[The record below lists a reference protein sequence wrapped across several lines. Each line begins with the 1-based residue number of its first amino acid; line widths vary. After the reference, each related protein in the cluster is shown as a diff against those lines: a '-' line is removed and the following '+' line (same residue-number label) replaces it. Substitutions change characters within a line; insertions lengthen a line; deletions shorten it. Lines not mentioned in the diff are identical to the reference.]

1 MSWKSR
7 GYILLILLGGASVL
21 TELSLHWKC
30 EDPIRFAIFAAL
42 AFATGFWRFRIP
54 GMEGTLSASFLFV
67 MISMVQLSG
76 VETLA
81 VGALGAIG
89 QVFAVTKTRGFDRVL
104 EAAFQLSGSVIAA
117 HASARIYGEFLPS
130 FEFLHFPMRLAI
142 TAVAFFVFSSLPLA
156 ILTSFKQNRP
166 VVDTWRNCWFW
177 TLPYYVIGAGV
188 AGFLW
193 AVGFYDDLQASLLV
207 VPCVYVL
214 FSYYQLYVTRLE
226 TEKQQAQTDRAAA
239 EDNAALHMR
248 TIQVLA
254 RAIDAK
260 EQTTRDQLR
269 RIQVY
274 CTEIGKALNLDPQQQ
289 LALSAASLL
298 HDIGNLAVP
307 EYITSKPGRLTAEEF
322 EKMKIHAVVGAE
334 ILEGVRFPYPVA
346 PIVRHHHERWD
357 GTGYP
362 LGLCGKDIPIGAR
375 ILGVVDVFDAMTS
388 ERIYRPAM
396 PIGQALTHLRNEAGG
411 SFDPHVVEI
420 ILDRWQEFEELAR
433 EGADSVMDP
442 RTESSAEFV
451 NTIAAAKDEEHF
463 LNTLSARV
471 LGCEDV
477 DSFFANL
484 TGKLQTAIPFDA
496 FVFYRRNGEEL
507 HALAAGG
514 VDKQIFAGLKLRV
527 GAGVSGKV
535 VEANFPAFNAEPA
548 LELRAGGSMAST
560 TSLRSAIGVPVMGAR
575 ECIGVLTLFSKSR
588 DCYSKDHVR
597 VLTAVANRLAHLV
610 ENFVRVKAA
619 EGAAT
624 TDELTQLPNARAVSN
639 EIRAAC
645 ARAVET
651 SETLS
656 LVVFDLD
663 GFKKL
668 NDTHGHLAGN
678 RALQEVAQGAMRIL
692 GRNAFIG
699 RMGGDEFVALFPR
712 RTREQAITEAL
723 QLQHMVEET
732 GLRITGT
739 PMLSTSWGIAMHA
752 EDGNLPEALLAAA
765 DRRMYE
771 YKRTKEERT
780 AARLARLA
788 NTISGTNYHA
798 AVAAR
803 P

>member
-1 MSWKSR
+1 M
-7 GYILLILLGGASVL
+7 
-21 TELSLHWKC
+21 
-30 EDPIRFAIFAAL
+30 
-42 AFATGFWRFRIP
+42 
-54 GMEGTLSASFLFV
+54 
-67 MISMVQLSG
+67 
-76 VETLA
+76 ETLA
-81 VGALGAIG
+81 IGALGALG
-89 QVFAVTKTRGFDRVL
+89 QVFAATKSRGFDRAL

-117 HASARIYGEFLPS
+117 HASARLYNEFLPS
-130 FEFLHFPMRLAI
+130 FDFLHFPMRLAI
-142 TAVAFFVFSSLPLA
+142 SAVAFFVFSSLPLA

-166 VVDTWRNCWFW
+166 VVDTWKNCWFW

-214 FSYYQLYVTRLE
+214 FSYYHMYVTKLE
-226 TEKQQAQTDRAAA
+226 TEKHQAEADRADA
-239 EDNAALHMR
+239 EANAALHMR
-248 TIQVLA
+248 TIEVLA

-260 EQTTRDQLR
+260 EQTTHDQLR

-274 CTEIGKALNLDPQQQ
+274 CTEIGKALKIDQGEQ

-307 EYITSKPGRLTAEEF
+307 AHITSKPGRLTAEEF
-322 EKMKIHAVVGAE
+322 DKMKIHAVVGAE

-362 LGLCGKDIPIGAR
+362 DGLAGKDIPIGAR
-375 ILGVVDVFDAMTS
+375 ILGAVDVFDAMTS

-396 PIGQALTHLRNEAGG
+396 PIGQALNHLRKEAGG

-420 ILDRWQEFEELAR
+420 ILTHWQKFEAMAR
-433 EGADSVMDP
+433 ADGEDVQDP
-442 RTESSAEFV
+442 RKESSAEFV

-463 LNTLSARV
+463 LNTLSARA

-477 DSFFANL
+477 ESFFASL
-484 TGKLQTAIPFDA
+484 TGNLESAIPFDA
-496 FVFYRRNGEEL
+496 FVFYRRNGKEL
-507 HALAAGG
+507 VALSAGG
-514 VDKQIFAGLKLRV
+514 VDRSILTHLTLSV
-527 GAGVSGKV
+527 GGGVSGKV
-535 VEANFPAFNAEPA
+535 VEANLAAFNADPV
-548 LELRAGGSMAST
+548 LELRAGGSTAST
-560 TSLRSAIGVPVMGAR
+560 TSLRSAICVPVMGAR
-575 ECIGVLTLFSKSR
+575 ECVGAVTLFSKSR
-588 DCYSKDHVR
+588 DRYTKDHVR

-610 ENFVRVKAA
+610 DNLVRVKAA

-624 TDELTQLPNARAVSN
+624 TDELTQLPNARAVSA

-645 ARAVET
+645 ERAVQTGEA
-651 SETLS
+651 LS

-678 RALQEVAQGAMRIL
+678 QALKEVAQGAMRML
-692 GRNAFIG
+692 GREAFIG

-712 RTREQAITEAL
+712 RTREQAIAEAL

-732 GLRITGT
+732 GLRLTAT
-739 PMLSTSWGIAMHA
+739 PMLSASWGIAVLG
-752 EDGNLPEALLAAA
+752 EDGNLREALLAAA
-765 DRRMYE
+765 DKRMYE

-788 NTISGTNYHA
+788 DSVNGANFHA
-798 AVAAR
+798 AAAAR